1 MSIAHC
7 IEVASMRLVWIVYL
21 WGVVMCVCV
30 CVLITS
36 TQKLWKALFTCFQL
50 KFGEYS
56 VTLLL
61 KWLLNIQFRET
72 LFWATPDPP
81 PPVFVVMSIVF
92 CWPRPFSR
100 EQHPTPLINA
110 SLGPVLAASVRRPA
124 RLTSVF
130 RHNSPHPKTKKNP
143 KKKGTV

>member
-21 WGVVMCVCV
+21 CGVVMCV

-72 LFWATPDPP
+72 LFWATPGPP

-92 CWPRPFSR
+92 CWPRLFSR

-110 SLGPVLAASVRRPA
+110 SLGPVLAASMRWLA
-124 RLTSVF
+124 HLTSVF
-130 RHNSPHPKTKKNP
+130 RHNSPHSKHPP
-143 KKKGTV
+143 PAKKKGTV